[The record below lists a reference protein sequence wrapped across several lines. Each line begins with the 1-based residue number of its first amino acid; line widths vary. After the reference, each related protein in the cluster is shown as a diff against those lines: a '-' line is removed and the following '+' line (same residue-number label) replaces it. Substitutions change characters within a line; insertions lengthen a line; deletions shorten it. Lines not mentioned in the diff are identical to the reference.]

1 MTTIPAPRTNT
12 LALVGFIASFM
23 IPVVGVVLGVMARKQ
38 LDVSGESGRG
48 LARAAVIIGILGTL
62 FQLAFF
68 IVWLSLFATAVTQSG
83 VAG

>member
-1 MTTIPAPRTNT
+1 MRVPFGAK
-12 LALVGFIASFM
+12 